1 MSQER
6 IARPVSLETLA
17 EIPDI
22 TISTSDTLV
31 FKTGS
36 WRYVQPIYVDKTSPC
51 NEACPAGVN
60 IQSQM
65 RLVADG
71 QFRKA
76 AELFRQEHP
85 FPAVTGRCCFHP
97 CEIGCNRKDFDQPV
111 NINGIER
118 RIGDEAL
125 KFQTNNPN
133 KGIKKEKIAI
143 VGSGP
148 SGLTCAFYLAMMGYS
163 ITVFEKEEKPGGVL
177 RYGIPAYRLPKDVL
191 DVEIA
196 NIEQVGVEIKTGV
209 EIGTE
214 VTLEQLKTDFDLVY
228 LATGVW
234 RSKSMRVKNED
245 AEGVMS
251 GLEFLKSVAK
261 GEEISI
267 GPKVAIIG
275 GGNTAMDACRTAK
288 RIGLDPVVVYRRT
301 KAEMPANEEE
311 IQDAIDEGIPFQF
324 LTAPSE
330 VVLEEGKVTGLR
342 CQKMQLGRPDESG
355 RRRPEPVE
363 GSEFIMPVDTVL
375 SAIGEEP
382 AIDWV
387 EGKLKLEWKKIVVD
401 ALGATEDGKIF
412 AGGDVIDQNH
422 TVVDAIGAGKKA
434 AMAMDARFK
443 GADIEEM
450 REKIRVGT
458 KGSVST
464 GKYFGTHPEE
474 THDVVRYKDLNPD
487 YFEVA
492 PRNVRPMLPVEER
505 INNFDEVK
513 TAMSDEEV
521 IAEAKRCFNC
531 GSCIE
536 CDNCILYCPD
546 IAVLREPEGG
556 VGVGAAPYKIDYE
569 YCKGCLVCV
578 HECPRS
584 AMSYEEVVR

>member
-1 MSQER
+1 MSEKR
-6 IARPVSLETLA
+6 VARPVSLATLA

-22 TISTSDTLV
+22 PQSMSDTLV

-36 WRYVQPIYVDKTSPC
+36 WRYVQPLYEDKTSPC
-51 NEACPAGVN
+51 NESCPAAVN

-65 RLVADG
+65 RLVAQG
-71 QFRKA
+71 KFREA

-97 CEIGCNRKDFDQPV
+97 CETGCNRKDFDEPV

-133 KGIKKEKIAI
+133 KGIKKETVAI
-143 VGSGP
+143 IGSGP
-148 SGLTCAFYLAMMGYS
+148 SGLTAAFYLAMMGYGV
-163 ITVFEKEEKPGGVL
+163 TVFEKEDKPGGVL

-191 DVEIA
+191 DIEIA

-209 EIGTE
+209 SIGADI
-214 VTLEQLKTDFDLVY
+214 TLDQLKADFDAIY
-228 LATGVW
+228 IAAGVW
-234 RSKSMRVKNED
+234 RSKKMRVENED
-245 AEGVMS
+245 ANGVMS

-261 GEEISI
+261 GQEISI

-275 GGNTAMDACRTAK
+275 GGNTAMDACRSAK
-288 RIGLDPVVVYRRT
+288 RLGLDPVVVYRRT
-301 KAEMPANEEE
+301 KAEMPANKEE

-330 VVLEEGKVTGLR
+330 VVVEDGKAVGLR

-355 RRRPEPVE
+355 RRRPEPVP
-363 GSEFIMPVDTVL
+363 GSEFVMPVDTIL

-382 AIDWV
+382 DADWID
-387 EGKLKLEWKKIVVD
+387 GKLETKWNKIVVD
-401 ALGATEDGKIF
+401 ALGTTEDSRIF
-412 AGGDVIDQNH
+412 AGGDIIDQNH
-422 TVVDAIGAGKKA
+422 TVVDAIGAGKKSA
-434 AMAMDARFK
+434 IAIATSFNGENPLDLL
-443 GADIEEM
+443 DN
-450 REKIRVGT
+450 IRVGA

-464 GKYFGTHPEE
+464 SKYFGGHPAE
-474 THDVVRYKDLNPD
+474 THTVVRFKDLNPD
-487 YFEVA
+487 YFTPS
-492 PRNVRPMLPVEER
+492 PRNRRPMLTEDKRVG
-505 INNFDEVK
+505 NFDEVK
-513 TAMSDEEV
+513 TGMSDEEV
-521 IAEAKRCFNC
+521 IAEAQRCFNC

-546 IAVLREPEGG
+546 IAVLREPGG
-556 VGVGAAPYKIDYE
+556 GKGVGAAPYTIDYE
-569 YCKGCLVCV
+569 YCKGCLLCV